1 MTHTFPP
8 LVELSAL
15 RKRVLVF
22 APHPDDEVLG
32 VGGTLALHASR
43 GDQVR
48 VVIVTDGAAGA
59 PEPPRADI
67 ARTREAWRADIA
79 RTREAESRA
88 AAAELGLSDVRFLGL
103 ADGALGADA
112 GLCAKLA
119 AELLEFAP
127 EAVYLPSPFEYH
139 ADHRALSAAAAS
151 VVAESGASEAL
162 FYGVNVPLPGGMLV
176 DITAVRA
183 KKRAA
188 LERFTSQRAVLD
200 FVPRAEAAD
209 RARALNCELPGVE
222 ALEGFARCRAR
233 DARAVHARLAA
244 TSESLE
250 SSAPTFERSAPAVAR
265 SAVTA
270 VMTAFNKK
278 APVLEN
284 LRALHAQTVPFARVV
299 VVDNCSS
306 DGTVEAI
313 EAEFPDVTLVRMPH
327 SAYGACE
334 TFNIGFSTATT
345 PLVAILDD
353 DVVLPPNWVE
363 KMTAR
368 LAREP
373 ETTAIVSC
381 EVEEPGMPA
390 GYLEQEHLKRER
402 YMSTFR
408 GCASLARLDAL
419 RRAGYYDARLF
430 IYGNERDLTCRLLNL
445 GFRVLQYP
453 EVRALHKTPF
463 GIKMGKR
470 SLYYHARNAWMSML
484 KYAPAGDLARLPWLV
499 FTRVILRGDKTERAG
514 NVSDA
519 TGTIGIGRSLRET
532 PGAWWVVVKAA
543 FGVLA
548 NVPYCWKHRQPCHA
562 PDFELPLK

>member
-1 MTHTFPP
+1 MTHAFPP
-8 LVELSAL
+8 LVEFATLK
-15 RKRVLVF
+15 KRVLVF

-32 VGGTLALHASR
+32 LGGTLALHAAR

-59 PEPPRADI
+59 REPERSAI
-67 ARTREAWRADIA
+67 ARTRA
-79 RTREAESRA
+79 AESRA
-88 AAAELGLSDVRFLGL
+88 AAAELGLADLRFLGC

-119 AELLEFAP
+119 AELAEFAP

-139 ADHRALSAAAAS
+139 SDHRALSAAAAS

-162 FYGVNVPLPGGMLV
+162 FYGVNVPLPAGVLV
-176 DITAVRA
+176 DVTAVRA

-188 LERFTSQRAVLD
+188 LERFASQRAVLD

-209 RARALNCELPGVE
+209 RARALNCELADVE
-222 ALEGFARCRAR
+222 ALEGFARCP
-233 DARAVHARLAA
+233 ARAARTVHARLAA
-244 TSESLE
+244 ATESLE
-250 SSAPTFERSAPAVAR
+250 GSALMVAR

-284 LRALHAQTVPFARVV
+284 LRALYAQTVPFARVV

-381 EVEEPGMPA
+381 EVEEPGMPE

-445 GFRVLQYP
+445 GYRVLQYP

-514 NVSDA
+514 KVSDA

-548 NVPYCWKHRQPCHA
+548 NVPYCWKHRQPCRA